1 MSRLEELVATPG
13 AVIVTAEMPL
23 FDTGGFDAVQEHLD
37 RLTPWV
43 DAINAT
49 DNAAAHAHASNV
61 AMAVAMARLGAE
73 PIMQVVCRDKNR
85 LALQSDI
92 VGASM
97 FGVENIC
104 CLTGDD
110 VTAGDEPQARRV
122 FDLDGPQL
130 VRLAKTLAA
139 GTYLSG
145 RRLDPAPHLF
155 VGAVENP
162 GAPPFAYRAER
173 TLKKVQAGARFF
185 QLQICFHPDRLA
197 AFMAEVV
204 RLGVAAQAAFL
215 PTVCL
220 VKGARALRFMHEH
233 VPGIDVPP
241 QTIRRVET
249 APDPREE
256 AYQVVLDQARH
267 ALAQPGVRGIHITD
281 FRHDDS
287 VGRLVADLGLAGRQP
302 PAGMTT
308 DTTDTTDTTGSPAG
322 ASGPGGPD
330 EEWHAHGSAF
340 AV

>member
-1 MSRLEELVATPG
+1 MSRFEELVRTPG
-13 AVIVTAEMPL
+13 ATIVTAEMPL
-23 FDTGGFDAVQEHLD
+23 FDTGGFDAVQAHLD
-37 RLTPWV
+37 RLMPYV

-49 DNAAAHAHASNV
+49 DNAAAHAHCSNV

-110 VTAGDEPQARRV
+110 VTAGDEPAARRV

-130 VRLAKTLAA
+130 VRLATTLAA

-162 GAPPFAYRAER
+162 AAPPFAYRAER
-173 TLKKVQAGARFF
+173 TVKKLEAGARFF
-185 QLQICFHPDRLA
+185 QLQICFHPDRLE

-204 RLGVAAQAAFL
+204 RLGVASRAAFL

-220 VKGARALRFMHEH
+220 VKGARALRFMHDH

-241 QTIRRVET
+241 DTIARVE
-249 APDPREE
+249 AASDPAEE
-256 AYQVVLDQARH
+256 AYQVVLEQARH

-287 VGRLVADLGLAGRQP
+287 VARIVTDLGLADRRQRR
-302 PAGMTT
+302 A
-308 DTTDTTDTTGSPAG
+308 D
-322 ASGPGGPD
+322 PD
-330 EEWHAHGSAF
+330 EESDAHGSAF